1 MLDANDF
8 SDFCWFLHLFSM
20 IGRSLFNRYSRVN
33 KDFAHKYFD
42 YLIGSGVARLFADVI
57 ILHAVYLLSQFKL
70 PVM

>member
-8 SDFCWFLHLFSM
+8 SDFCRFLYLFSM

-33 KDFAHKYFD
+33 KVFAHKYFD
-42 YLIGSGVARLFADVI
+42 YLIGSEAARLFADVI
-57 ILHAVYLLSQFKL
+57 ILHAVYLLRQFKL